1 MYSHFSSVKTLIQF
15 YGIRRMKV
23 IYTYVMACNNGMN
36 YDGTESVNLNKI
48 TSLIRK
54 NIFFFASGKLA
65 KSEIY
70 FSGFVH
76 LLRYFVFTRKVRA
89 CCKFS
94 KTFYC

>member
-15 YGIRRMKV
+15 YGTRRMKV

-54 NIFFFASGKLA
+54 NIFFVCFRKTR
-65 KSEIY
+65 EI
-70 FSGFVH
+70 
-76 LLRYFVFTRKVRA
+76 
-89 CCKFS
+89 
-94 KTFYC
+94 